1 MMEYEI
7 FKGVVGEKFKEFLP
21 EKYQDAQ
28 VEIRP
33 VDKVNRTLDGLS
45 IRVNEPGMNIS
56 PTIYVNHMYEDYVTT
71 ENLNATLER
80 AAEGFIKAMEQ
91 KESINVSELTNAE
104 CAKDKIVF
112 QLINTEQNK
121 EMLANMPHRE
131 FKDLSVIYRMV
142 VKIDGEGIASTPVHN
157 GLADTLG
164 FTEEQLFKLA
174 AENTKRLLPPVVKSM
189 NDVMREIFMK
199 DGMPP
204 EIADMMLGEMPPEQQ
219 MYVISNNKGI
229 NGAVSMLYEDGL
241 HDLAEKLGS
250 DLYIMPSSIHEV
262 IAVSTDMGNPNE
274 LAAMVAE
281 INMDQVALDER
292 LSNQVYHYD
301 KDLRKVTLATDTPNK
316 RLDGIV
322 AEAPIIDKDTFY
334 KTRERMEH
342 IKKKHLEVSKPKADV
357 PKKPDNILVY
367 KTKCA
372 CCGGS
377 VLIGRHHTY
386 SDKFYYKCKNRR
398 KLARLCDNKYSYD
411 YSEVMDSVFSVIRQ
425 HMSLCVEKTKFVQK
439 MNSRKENVLQY
450 DIYTKQIA
458 KLQNDVR
465 RITANKSGLYED
477 YREQLITAE
486 ELCQYQK
493 EYECRVNEIEAQITE
508 LLHRRSLYEKEF
520 HIDEGWEETVNKY
533 MTKRKLTKELVD
545 AFVSEIVFN
554 DGNIE
559 VKLLYDDFLKELL
572 EVAEE
577 REVSSNG

>member
-1 MMEYEI
+1 MFASAEKISTKEVKQNMGTQNEVFDAEVMGEQL
-7 FKGVVGEKFKEFLP
+7 KKLRKKVKLSQEKFAE
-21 EKYQDAQ
+21 
-28 VEIRP
+28 RM
-33 VDKVNRTLDGLS
+33 
-45 IRVNEPGMNIS
+45 GMS
-56 PTIYVNHMYEDYVTT
+56 KDTIYNYEKGKTAIPHD
-71 ENLNATLER
+71 L
-80 AAEGFIKAMEQ
+80 IKRLCQEF
-91 KESINVSELTNAE
+91 NVSADYFYFET
-104 CAKDKIVF
+104 DKPLVED
-112 QLINTEQNK
+112 NT
-121 EMLANMPHRE
+121 
-131 FKDLSVIYRMV
+131 
-142 VKIDGEGIASTPVHN
+142 
-157 GLADTLG
+157 
-164 FTEEQLFKLA
+164 
-174 AENTKRLLPPVVKSM
+174 
-189 NDVMREIFMK
+189 
-199 DGMPP
+199 
-204 EIADMMLGEMPPEQQ
+204 
-219 MYVISNNKGI
+219 ISI
-229 NGAVSMLYEDGL
+229 
-241 HDLAEKLGS
+241 
-250 DLYIMPSSIHEV
+250 
-262 IAVSTDMGNPNE
+262 TD
-274 LAAMVAE
+274 AF
-281 INMDQVALDER
+281 
-292 LSNQVYHYD
+292 
-301 KDLRKVTLATDTPNK
+301 
-316 RLDGIV
+316 
-322 AEAPIIDKDTFY
+322 DKDTFY

-342 IKKKHLEVSKPKADV
+342 IKKKHLEASKPKADV